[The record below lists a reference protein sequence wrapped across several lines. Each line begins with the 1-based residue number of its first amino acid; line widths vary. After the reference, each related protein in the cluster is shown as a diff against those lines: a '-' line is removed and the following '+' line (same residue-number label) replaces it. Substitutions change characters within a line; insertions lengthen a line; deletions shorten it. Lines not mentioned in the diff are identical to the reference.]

1 MARSKTTISLLLQPV
16 KIPSLTQEARQHIC
30 FNLFWLSHWCI
41 KYYITNKALHIRDRI
56 IACMNSTIKLH
67 DHHKYNLIANDYL
80 SLHIIL
86 SINALNLGSPI
97 NNDVCMKIH
106 NYTHQ
111 FSYQYFFQLKDV
123 YSIYSILISQRHT
136 VQLCEMVKYQELN
149 PLCFVRVS
157 EL

>member
-1 MARSKTTISLLLQPV
+1 MTHSKTTISLLLQPF

-86 SINALNLGSPI
+86 SVNALNLGVPI
-97 NNDVCMKIH
+97 YSDVCIKIQ

-111 FSYQYFFQLKDV
+111 FSYQYFFRPKDV

>member
-86 SINALNLGSPI
+86 SVNAFNLGISMYNDASMHKDSKLYTSIFIPI
-97 NNDVCMKIH
+97 FLPAQGCIFYIFDINIIEAHCPIMRNGQIPRIESFMFR
-106 NYTHQ
+106 T
-111 FSYQYFFQLKDV
+111 
-123 YSIYSILISQRHT
+123 
-136 VQLCEMVKYQELN
+136 
-149 PLCFVRVS
+149 S
-157 EL
+157 E